1 MYLMHVSYLLVDV
14 AIGAPFAGNG
24 SVFVFLGN
32 QEGLRDAPSQRLDSP
47 NKQPSKYGEHMFG
60 HGLSRGSDIDGN
72 GFNDFAVGAPNAEA
86 LFVYRAYPVVKL
98 QASLTSQSREIKPD
112 QGRVQVTACYGLKT
126 TSTQSTAQQQEMGIN
141 IVIDDK
147 LKRAKFTQ
155 THSNTLS
162 FNATAGLTQ
171 QCRVFDVEVQY
182 SEKDI
187 FQPIEMEMHYELTHK
202 VPDSEGSLQST
213 WEKNT

>member
-1 MYLMHVSYLLVDV
+1 
-14 AIGAPFAGNG
+14 
-24 SVFVFLGN
+24 
-32 QEGLRDAPSQRLDSP
+32 
-47 NKQPSKYGEHMFG
+47 MFG

-98 QASLTSQSREIKPD
+98 QATLASQSREIKPE
-112 QGRVQVTACYGLKT
+112 QNRVQVTACYGLKT
-126 TSTQSTAQQQEMGIN
+126 TSKQATAQQQEMAIHL
-141 IVIDDK
+141 VMDAQ

-171 QCRVFDVEVQY
+171 QCRVFDCEVQY

-187 FQPIEMEMHYELTHK
+187 FQPIDMEMHYELTKK
-202 VPDSEGSLQST
+202 VPDSEGKLHAAYNQT
-213 WEKNT
+213 K

>member
-1 MYLMHVSYLLVDV
+1 
-14 AIGAPFAGNG
+14 
-24 SVFVFLGN
+24 
-32 QEGLRDAPSQRLDSP
+32 
-47 NKQPSKYGEHMFG
+47 MFG

-86 LFVYRAYPVVKL
+86 LFVYRSYPVVKL
-98 QASLTSQSREIKPD
+98 LASLTSQSREIKPD
-112 QGRVQVTACYGLKT
+112 QNRVQVTACYGLKT
-126 TSTQSTAQQQEMGIN
+126 TSTQSTAQQQEMGIH
-141 IVIDDK
+141 IVIDEK

-162 FNATAGLTQ
+162 FNATAGMTQ

-202 VPDSEGSLQST
+202 VPDSEGSFKKTYMREEYFKSFESLLEFCETCVAVDPEDAKVYTEKIIFST
-213 WEKNT
+213 GCLTDVCIADLRLTAKDVR